1 MPNEQVVNPD
11 QTSAFESPWSYGQR
25 ALRAMGILLVRFLSV
40 DSKAIQSMATF
51 LVARI

>member
-1 MPNEQVVNPD
+1 
-11 QTSAFESPWSYGQR
+11 
-25 ALRAMGILLVRFLSV
+25 MGILLVRFLSV